1 MTYFEVNKNGK
12 TYEVELECR
21 VVNSKG
27 SWETSDVDEL
37 ITEEMLDEFRKIAE
51 LDRYQKRVCS
61 MYQMT
66 DDELGYFLYMSQLS
80 RPKQNDRRQMKIQT

>member
-27 SWETSDVDEL
+27 SWEKADVDEL
-37 ITEEMLDEFRKIAE
+37 ITEEMLDEFRKIVE
-51 LDRYQKRVCS
+51 LDR
-61 MYQMT
+61 
-66 DDELGYFLYMSQLS
+66 
-80 RPKQNDRRQMKIQT
+80 